1 MKMREHENDEVRTYE
16 VFVEVKM
23 ERTVEV
29 QAEGI
34 TEAEEMV
41 MEMYNEDEIVF
52 TNSDAKVISFTAQ
65 ERSSRFN
72 SG

>member
-1 MKMREHENDEVRTYE
+1 MNMSYYASDETRTYE
-16 VFVEVKM
+16 VIVEAKM
-23 ERTVEV
+23 ERVVEV

-65 ERSSRFN
+65 ERSSRFD

>member
-1 MKMREHENDEVRTYE
+1 MSYSANDETRMYE
-16 VFVEVKM
+16 VFVEARM
-23 ERTVEV
+23 ERVVEV
-29 QAEGI
+29 EADGI

-65 ERSSRFN
+65 ERSSRFD